1 MLAYEECMA
10 PLRTFWFYYHFLSCI
25 TLFYKVF
32 VVMQA
37 RESSICLWSLIDA
50 KYDTKWFEVY
60 ILEVDYPSSDSNL
73 MPHTVSKVFY
83 SMCLSFLVCN

>member
-1 MLAYEECMA
+1 
-10 PLRTFWFYYHFLSCI
+10 
-25 TLFYKVF
+25 
-32 VVMQA
+32 MQA

-83 SMCLSFLVCN
+83 SMCLSFLVCNWQLVSVVPPSQGSHKVREAHT